1 MDKGAEDMLVAE
13 SQRGPQSSQEQ
24 FSRPETEV
32 TAASN
37 NAVCKS
43 SQRSHETG
51 RMADCLLDRFAL
63 CLLRGFVQPLV

>member
-37 NAVCKS
+37 NACKS
-43 SQRSHETG
+43 SQLSQETG

-63 CLLRGFVQPLV
+63 CLLRGSVQLLV